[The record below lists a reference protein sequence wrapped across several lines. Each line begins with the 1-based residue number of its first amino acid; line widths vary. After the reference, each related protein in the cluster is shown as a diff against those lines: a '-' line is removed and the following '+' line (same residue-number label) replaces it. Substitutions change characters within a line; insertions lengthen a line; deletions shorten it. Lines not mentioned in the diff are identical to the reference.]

1 VGEWITISINEEKA
15 VEINLLIFG
24 VPLLLLFLMMIIM
37 VSFFPLVTDWQLSQ
51 IVLINVVLGF
61 ILAKLLIKRRANQFK
76 YWYLEEEEEKS

>member
-1 VGEWITISINEEKA
+1 MGEWITISINEEKA